1 MRRAVVS
8 VIALILLSGCN
19 HTSPSPG
26 SAAFDPAEAAYIRT
40 PGSATIS
47 GQAYVRDPNGGGETR
62 YASGEVVRLVPASGY
77 AQARIAHFYGASKFV
92 AADAMPKITPDPEY
106 VAYTRATKANAQGRF
121 SFDHVAPGRYF
132 LTTQIIWKPKGASQ
146 SEGGAI
152 YETVS
157 VAAGEG
163 GAIDVV
169 LSGN

>member
-1 MRRAVVS
+1 MKRWDEC
-8 VIALILLSGCN
+8 SG
-19 HTSPSPG
+19 
-26 SAAFDPAEAAYIRT
+26 

-47 GQAYVRDPNGGGETR
+47 GQAYLRDPNGVGETR
-62 YASGEVVRLVPASGY
+62 YAAGEVVRLIPASGY
-77 AQARIAHFYGASKFV
+77 AQARIVHFYGASKFV

-121 SFDHVAPGRYF
+121 SFDHAAPGRYF

>member
-1 MRRAVVS
+1 MRRALTC
-8 VIALILLSGCN
+8 ALFAMLLAGCN

-47 GQAYVRDPNGGGETR
+47 GQAYLRDPNGAGETR
-62 YASGEVVRLVPASGY
+62 YTAGEVVRLIPASGY

-92 AADAMPKITPDPEY
+92 AADGMPKITPDPEY

-121 SFDHVAPGRYF
+121 TFDHVAPGRYF
-132 LTTQIIWKPKGASQ
+132 ITTQIIWKPKGASQ
-146 SEGGAI
+146 SGGGAI
-152 YETVS
+152 YEAVS
-157 VAAGEG
+157 VPAGEG
-163 GAIDVV
+163 AALDVV